1 MRTGLL
7 LFLVIL
13 VANCHPY
20 IRKLGTV
27 TREECEN
34 NGKVYTVIVR
44 PQCTAEGKT
53 YYVADQDECDDDKG
67 TFTPALAKCEDKT
80 SDSDKTNNK
89 DNSNNNLFNSFISF
103 KFSLVFIT
111 YLLF

>member
-1 MRTGLL
+1 MRNGLL
-7 LFLVIL
+7 LLLVIL

-27 TREECEN
+27 TREYCEN
-34 NGKVYTVIVR
+34 NGKVYTETV
-44 PQCTAEGKT
+44 PPKCTSEGKT
-53 YYVADQDECDDDKG
+53 YVVTDQDECDEDEG
-67 TFTPALAKCEDKT
+67 YFTPALAKCEDKT